1 MTWDLRPESI
11 LPAGFIY
18 KAGHSEGTEL
28 CQASWLPGF
37 NAAPWTV
44 RKNDSVFKVVTGV
57 MFPRPC
63 SIPQQVTGEGT
74 EHLQASWPAGF
85 NAAA

>member
-1 MTWDLRPESI
+1 M
-11 LPAGFIY
+11 A
-18 KAGHSEGTEL
+18 A
-28 CQASWLPGF
+28 GF
-37 NAAPWTV
+37 NAESYEAG
-44 RKNDSVFKVVTGV
+44 KNDPKLPAEKRV